1 MEKKTIKL
9 NIFETAAYWW
19 IGVLRKKINEIY
31 RYPGRFGEDEKKLAS
46 LFVNYSE
53 HDWQSLYKGELLPCI
68 TYSAGK
74 GNLKQFTARKGHKVI
89 NWALWR
95 QYTNITKMGIKDLS
109 EFPDISFS
117 LFGKEDIDIEVCTSS
132 NQVKVDDKV
141 FSFGDIDANYNYVL
155 GNDEKELDFY
165 NLILG
170 IIIQIRQKDNQFDSL
185 SVLKNHFCKIY
196 ASDNGIKNIDE
207 LEERFDRVIEVL
219 SQYSII
225 KVGLHH
231 DEMII
236 DEWPTPEMGNSD
248 LGECVTLIGD
258 YPDRILGMGREI

>member
-9 NIFETAAYWW
+9 NEFEFASYWW

-31 RYPGRFGEDEKKLAS
+31 RSPGRFDDNEKAFAN

-53 HDWQSLYKGELLPCI
+53 HDWQKLYKDELTVCI
-68 TYSAGK
+68 TYSARN
-74 GNLKQFTARKGHKVI
+74 GNLEQSTARKGHKVI

-95 QYTNITKMGIKDLS
+95 HTTDMGIKELG
-109 EFPDISFS
+109 EFPDISLA
-117 LFGKEDIDIEVCTSS
+117 LFGEEDIDICISS
-132 NQVKVDDKV
+132 NQVKVGDTT
-141 FSFGDIDANYNYVL
+141 FSDGNIDANYNYVL

-196 ASDNGIKNIDE
+196 ASNNRIENIDE

-231 DEMII
+231 GEKII
-236 DEWPTPEMGNSD
+236 DEWPTPEMGNRD
-248 LGECVTLIGD
+248 LGECVTLIDD